1 MRYAVEFPQEKLLS
15 PNEQVYLQ
23 LLQEKAYD
31 RLQEFN
37 YPVDL
42 TRMVEAGVILN
53 IDGDPS
59 KIILSTKDKSNVKDI
74 ESWIDDYRKLF
85 KNKKSGAMGSRKA
98 CVFKM
103 KKFIEEYPTY
113 AKIDL
118 ILAAA
123 QRYINSE
130 SRNNYTYLQR
140 ADYVISKKDVDSVS
154 SRLAT
159 FCEEIAELENKQEK
173 FNPAGRQTI

>member
-1 MRYAVEFPQEKLLS
+1 MS
-15 PNEQVYLQ
+15 PNEQIFLQ
-23 LLQEKAYD
+23 LLKEKAYD
-31 RLQEFN
+31 KIQEFT

-42 TRMVEAGVILN
+42 AKMVEAGVILN
-53 IDGDPS
+53 MDKDPS
-59 KIILSTKDKSNVKDI
+59 KIILSTKNKSNIQNI

-85 KNKKSGAMGSRKA
+85 KNKKSGAMGSRNS
-98 CVFKM
+98 CIFKM

-118 ILAAA
+118 IMAAA

-130 SRNNYTYLQR
+130 SRNNYIYLQR
-140 ADYVISKKDVDSVS
+140 ADYVISKKDVDSVG

-159 FCEEIAELENKQEK
+159 FCEEIAELEDKQEK

>member
-1 MRYAVEFPQEKLLS
+1 MS
-15 PNEQVYLQ
+15 PNEQVFLQ

-31 RLQEFN
+31 KIQEFT
-37 YPVDL
+37 YRIDL
-42 TRMVEAGVILN
+42 TRMVEAGVIMN
-53 IDGDPS
+53 IDEDLR
-59 KIILSTKDKSNVKDI
+59 KIILSTKDKSNIQNI
-74 ESWIDDYRKLF
+74 EDWIDDYRRLF
-85 KNKKSGAMGSRKA
+85 KNKKSGAMGSRHS

-103 KKFIEEYPTY
+103 KKFIEEYPIY
-113 AKIDL
+113 ANIDL
-118 ILAAA
+118 IMAAT

-130 SRNNYTYLQR
+130 SHSNYSYLQR

-159 FCEEIAELENKQEK
+159 FCEEVAELEDKQEK

>member
-1 MRYAVEFPQEKLLS
+1 MRYAIEFPQKKLLS

-31 RLQEFN
+31 KLQEFD
-37 YPVDL
+37 YPIDL
-42 TRMVEAGVILN
+42 TRMVEAGVIMN
-53 IDGDPS
+53 TSDDPS

-85 KNKKSGAMGSRKA
+85 RNKKSGAMGSRKA

-113 AKIDL
+113 ASVDL
-118 ILAAA
+118 ILGAT

-140 ADYVISKKDVDSVS
+140 ADYVISKKDVDSVN

-159 FCEEIAELENKQEK
+159 FCEEVAELEDKQEK

>member
-31 RLQEFN
+31 KLQEFKH
-37 YPVDL
+37 PVNL
-42 TRMVEAGVILN
+42 ESMVEAGVIMN
-53 IDGDPS
+53 ANDDPS

-74 ESWIDDYRKLF
+74 ESWIDDYRRLF

-98 CVFKM
+98 CIFKM
-103 KKFIEEYPTY
+103 RMFIKEYPTY
-113 AKIDL
+113 ANIDL
-118 ILAAA
+118 ILGAA

-130 SRNNYTYLQR
+130 SRNNYIYLQR
-140 ADYVISKKDVDSVS
+140 ADYVISKKDVDSVN

-159 FCEEIAELENKQEK
+159 FCEEIAELEDKQEK